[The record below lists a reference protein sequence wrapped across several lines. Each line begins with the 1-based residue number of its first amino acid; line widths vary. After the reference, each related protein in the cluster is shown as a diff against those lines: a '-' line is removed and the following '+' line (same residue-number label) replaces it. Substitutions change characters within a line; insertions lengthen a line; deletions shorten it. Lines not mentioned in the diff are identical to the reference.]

1 MTIER
6 WEPRRDTTKQEQ
18 FLLKRLDRVRKLFG
32 FLRLHR
38 QELFDDAFQ
47 AELEG
52 MYRGTGAGKEPLVP
66 GLMAMATLLQGYLR
80 VSDAE
85 AVELSIVD
93 LRWQMVLDRLGETKP
108 AFSQGALQNFRDRLI
123 ESDMDRRLLERTAE
137 LARRTGGFDA
147 KKLPKTLR
155 VAVDSS
161 PLEGAGRVEDT
172 INLLGHAAR
181 KVVCCAAELL
191 GWEADEVCR
200 KAGIPLL
207 LAASVKKG
215 LDLQWSDPAQKRQ
228 AVDLLAQQLLS
239 LERWLDKRLPE
250 EMKKPPLSESLNT
263 LHQIIEQDLE
273 PDPSGGG
280 VKVCEG
286 VAEDRR
292 VSIED
297 GEMRHGRKSK
307 SQRFNGY
314 KRHIATDLDSG
325 AIVAGEVTPANRPEE
340 LAMPALQ
347 ADIARQGFEIAELF
361 IDRGYISSPVVDKI
375 LGRGGEV
382 ICRPWVARNGA
393 LFSKQQFHLDLRA
406 KTITCP
412 AGQTQS
418 LRLGQTVEF
427 EPELCGA
434 CKLRERCTDADLEH
448 GRTVSISENEAL
460 QQRLRRLAATPAG
473 RARLRKRVPVEHRL
487 AHLSYRQG
495 RRARYRGA
503 RKNTYDLRRA
513 ASIQNLETAQR
524 LAA

>member
-1 MTIER
+1 MSVER
-6 WEPRRDTTKQEQ
+6 WRPRRDTTKQEQ

-32 FLRLHR
+32 FLRQHR
-38 QELFDDAFQ
+38 HELIDDDFQ
-47 AELEG
+47 AELEA
-52 MYRGTGAGKEPLVP
+52 MYRGTGAGKDPVVP
-66 GLMAMATLLQGYLR
+66 GLMAMASLLQGYMR

-93 LRWQMVLDRLGETKP
+93 LRWQMVLDRLGQSEP
-108 AFSQGALQNFRDRLI
+108 AFSQGALQNFRERLI
-123 ESDMDRRLLERTAE
+123 SHEMDRRLLERTAE

-172 INLLGHAAR
+172 LNLLGHAAR

-191 GWEADEVCR
+191 GWEPDKVCR
-200 KAGIPLL
+200 QAGIPLL
-207 LAASVKKG
+207 LASSIKKG
-215 LDLQWSDPAQKRQ
+215 LDLKWSNAEQKRQ
-228 AVDLLAQQLLS
+228 AVDLLAQQLIS
-239 LERWLDKRLPE
+239 LERWLDQRLPQE
-250 EMKKPPLSESLNT
+250 VKGPPLSEHLET
-263 LHQIIEQDLE
+263 LHQVVEQDLE

-280 VKVCEG
+280 VKIIDG

-340 LAMPALQ
+340 EAMPALH
-347 ADIARQGFEIAELF
+347 ADIARQGFAIAELYV
-361 IDRGYISSPVVDKI
+361 DRGYISSPVVDEL
-375 LGRGGEV
+375 LGRGAEV
-382 ICRPWVARNGA
+382 VCRPWVARNGA
-393 LFSKQQFHLDLRA
+393 LFSKQQFRFDLRA

-412 AGQTQS
+412 AGQMQR
-418 LRLGQTVEF
+418 LRFGATVEF
-427 EPELCGA
+427 EPELCA
-434 CKLRERCTDADLEH
+434 TCKQREKCTDAELEH

-460 QQRLRRLAATPAG
+460 QQRLRKMAATPAG
-473 RARLRKRVPVEHRL
+473 RARLRQRVPVEHRL

-513 ASIQNLETAQR
+513 AAIQNLETAQR